1 MQQPQREGTEFSLNL
16 DEVLFILFRHKWK
29 ILLCAAIGVA
39 LAVFTY
45 VNYQPLYESEA
56 KLMLRYV
63 VDRSTVDSL
72 DSQPKTPGTL
82 YGDSLVNAEVEIL
95 TSWDLAEQ
103 VASAIGL
110 DRFVSPNR
118 EITKAAAAGNLLQ
131 GLAASATRGGNMIY
145 VSYKNADPQLAVR
158 VLEEL
163 VSLYFVKHLELHRSA
178 DAFNFVAQQSDQV
191 RARLNQTEE
200 ELKQLKAKAGIAS
213 LADSTS
219 TIDAEL
225 ARSREALRVAETELA
240 GQRAATETMEKHV
253 AERKKE
259 MQNVQPET
267 NEAVIRQYQSLLT
280 RLSQLRQTELDR
292 LSKFAPKLTS
302 AASPSPTPTRN
313 TYYQASLVPD
323 RPRVGGSGFLGID
336 RENAL
341 NLARERYRRQN
352 DSGFGYQ
359 GGKKN
364 FDTLVK
370 EAEREVLAR
379 KIADSQ
385 DQSVSAEQLLKAGQ
399 LQTENIEKQLSDLE
413 KRYPGLLA
421 TTVGIPNET
430 AEINLSV
437 DRAGIAGI
445 QARIGALKGRVQ
457 DLEGE
462 AAKLASIAPQVAQ
475 LERKREIEDTNYKYF
490 QASLEKARIDEAL
503 DPSKMPNISA
513 VQTPS
518 PPVRVTSG
526 LKKKM
531 IGLAGGGLA
540 VGLVLAFLIELV
552 VDRSV
557 KRPLELTTRLRVP
570 MLLWIPYIA
579 YRKRLGLS
587 LPRRALRG
595 FSSALQ
601 PSGRNHIAPWDLEH
615 FIRPF
620 SEALRDRLTLYFQVK
635 NMVHKPKLVAITG
648 CSKGAGTST
657 LAAGLA
663 AALSE
668 TGDGKVLLVDM
679 NVGRAEMHPFFHGT
693 PSCSLSEALV
703 GDPTPAGENL
713 YLAVASPPGPRQ
725 AQIVPKK
732 FYDLVPHL
740 KASDF
745 DYIIFDMPA
754 LNQTSMTLATAS
766 YMDKVVLLAEAE
778 KTNRQVVKR
787 AYMELASVNAN
798 VSAVLNKLRFYAP
811 KWLAVEG

>member
-1 MQQPQREGTEFSLNL
+1 MPQPQRDPTESSLNL
-16 DEVLFILFRHKWK
+16 DEILFILFRHKWK
-29 ILLCAAIGVA
+29 ILLCAAIGTA
-39 LAVFTY
+39 LAVSTY
-45 VNYQPLYESEA
+45 LHYQPLYESEA

-63 VDRSTVDSL
+63 VDRSGVDSI
-72 DSQPKTPGTL
+72 DSQPKTPGAS
-82 YGDSLVNAEVEIL
+82 YGDSLVNTEVEIL

-103 VASAIGL
+103 VASAIGF
-110 DRFVSPNR
+110 DRFPGPKAEVS
-118 EITKAAAAGNLLQ
+118 KAIAARNILH
-131 GLAASATRGGNMIY
+131 GLTASAPRGGNMIY
-145 VSYKNADPQLAVR
+145 VSYKNADPQLAIR
-158 VLEEL
+158 VLQEL
-163 VSLYFVKHLELHRSA
+163 VSLYFVRHLELHRSA

-200 ELKQLKAKAGIAS
+200 DLKQLKAQAGITS
-213 LADSTS
+213 LAESTS
-219 TIDAEL
+219 SIDAEL
-225 ARSREALRVAETELA
+225 ARSREALRLAETELA
-240 GQRAATETMEKHV
+240 GQRAATEAMEKHV
-253 AERKKE
+253 AERKKQ
-259 MQNVQPET
+259 MQSVQPET
-267 NEAVIRQYQSLLT
+267 NEAVIGQYQALLT
-280 RLSQLRQTELDR
+280 RLSQLRQTELDQ
-292 LSKFAPKLTS
+292 LSKFPPKLTS
-302 AASPSPTPTRN
+302 AASPTPTPTRN
-313 TYYQASLVPD
+313 TYYQASLLRD
-323 RPRVGGSGFLGID
+323 RPSVGGSGFLGID

-359 GGKKN
+359 IGKKN

-379 KIADSQ
+379 KIAYSQ

-421 TTVGIPNET
+421 TTVAIPNQT
-430 AEINLSV
+430 TEIALSV
-437 DRAGIAGI
+437 DRANIAGI
-445 QARIGALKGRVQ
+445 QARVGALKGRVQ
-457 DLEGE
+457 DLEVE

-540 VGLVLAFLIELV
+540 VGIALAFLIELV
-552 VDRSV
+552 VDRSI
-557 KRPLELTTRLRVP
+557 KRPLELTTRLRIP
-570 MLLWIPYIA
+570 MLLWIPYL
-579 YRKRLGLS
+579 RNRRRL
-587 LPRRALRG
+587 ALRWAG
-595 FSSALQ
+595 RLTANSALQ
-601 PSGRNHIAPWDLEH
+601 LSSNGHIAPWDVDH
-615 FIRPF
+615 FIRPY

-635 NMVHKPKLVAITG
+635 NMTHKPKLVALTG

-703 GDPTPAGENL
+703 GEPTPAGENL
-713 YLAVASPPGPRQ
+713 YLAVASLPGLRQ
-725 AQIVPKK
+725 SQIVPKK

-745 DYIIFDMPA
+745 DYIIFDMPT
-754 LNQTSMTLATAS
+754 LNQTSMTLATAG
-766 YMDKVVLLAEAE
+766 YMDKVVLVAEAE
-778 KTNRQVVKR
+778 KSDRQVLRR
-787 AYMELASVNAN
+787 AYTELASVNAN
-798 VSAVLNKLRFYAP
+798 VSAVLNKLRSYAP
-811 KWLAVEG
+811 KWLAAEG